1 MFLSGGMSA
10 ISSVAE
16 VVGMLTAFTVVLAA
30 AYFAT
35 RYLGKYAAG
44 GRNGGN
50 IHILET
56 VKLAPER
63 YLQIIEIS
71 ERYFLIG
78 VSKTDISLIT
88 ELKKEEVK
96 DYRSEIKTDIRI
108 PFKDL
113 LDRARK
119 NKEKD

>member
-88 ELKKEEVK
+88 ELKKEE
-96 DYRSEIKTDIRI
+96 EIKTDIRI

>member
-1 MFLSGGMSA
+1 M
-10 ISSVAE
+10 
-16 VVGMLTAFTVVLAA
+16 
-30 AYFAT
+30 
-35 RYLGKYAAG
+35 
-44 GRNGGN
+44 
-50 IHILET
+50 
-56 VKLAPER
+56 
-63 YLQIIEIS
+63 
-71 ERYFLIG
+71 
-78 VSKTDISLIT
+78 SKTDISLIT